1 MINKEE
7 INRKNTI
14 RTTENLY
21 WESDKKYIQTKRRTD
36 RLKKEII
43 KIFFYLQRLH
53 SISVPKNEQKL
64 KLIRFDAK
72 SVNNLSTFIRNTI
85 FSLEHI
91 NHRIINFIRFLNPLK
106 KWREKYWKSSI
117 WLSFSF
123 FSQQDI
129 LSIFKRNLGWPRRER
144 NTKLLNKER

>member
-91 NHRIINFIRFLNPLK
+91 IYSIMHFMRWKDFWILK
-106 KWREKYWKSSI
+106 KSEEKSI
-117 WLSFSF
+117 GKVLFDFSF
-123 FSQQDI
+123 LFQSTRYFIDI
-129 LSIFKRNLGWPRRER
+129 QEKPWLA
-144 NTKLLNKER
+144 